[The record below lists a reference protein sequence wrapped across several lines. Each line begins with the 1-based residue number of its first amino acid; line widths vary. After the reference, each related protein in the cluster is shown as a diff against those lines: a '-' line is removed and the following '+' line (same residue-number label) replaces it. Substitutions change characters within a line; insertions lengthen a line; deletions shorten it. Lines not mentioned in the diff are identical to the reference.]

1 MKNNKEPKVDI
12 SGMTEEHVR
21 ILFQTLADIIGE
33 KEGFEA
39 KVTVIKKLKE
49 GDTNDNSKPI
59 QKQYY

>member
-39 KVTVIKKLKE
+39 KVTVRKK
-49 GDTNDNSKPI
+49 
-59 QKQYY
+59 